1 MIIRLYDL
9 NIEYDAKFRSTVN
22 GRKHMVLSA
31 IGGRKSTKT
40 ILVHVNF
47 TFSWIHGCKTRES
60 KMQILTIGR
69 SICSFSFRIIRSMSY
84 YDR

>member
-1 MIIRLYDL
+1 M
-9 NIEYDAKFRSTVN
+9 N
-22 GRKHMVLSA
+22 GKHVILSA

-40 ILVHVNF
+40 ILMHVNF

-84 YDR
+84 YDRLVNRLIRTFDITINNNNKE